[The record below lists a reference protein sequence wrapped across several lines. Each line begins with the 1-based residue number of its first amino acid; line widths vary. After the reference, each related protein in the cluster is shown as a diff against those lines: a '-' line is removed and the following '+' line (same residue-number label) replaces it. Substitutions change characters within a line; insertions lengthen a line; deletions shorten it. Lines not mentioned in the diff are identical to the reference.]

1 LNILCVNYSL
11 YSPYGDDVII
21 QDGVC
26 WHCHITYTDVTV
38 PDTYADAHVV
48 NTAREAGTAASHA
61 ATNKNTNYSQLSKTH
76 VFVPV
81 VIETGVPGTIRR

>member
-26 WHCHITYTDVTV
+26 WHCPFPYTDVWRLSRTSGR
-38 PDTYADAHVV
+38 
-48 NTAREAGTAASHA
+48 REG
-61 ATNKNTNYSQLSKTH
+61 
-76 VFVPV
+76 
-81 VIETGVPGTIRR
+81 